1 MRMLRVLLSCALSL
15 LVLALAVPALA
26 QPTAPGAAYAAAVE
40 AFDEGDY
47 AAARALFEDASGH
60 GQSNLYLLWIEG
72 YERLDAQEL
81 DDALTIY
88 DALSSRSFLNS
99 ADMLAYTRA
108 RLMER
113 AGDLAGA
120 IEGYS
125 ALDVLDSI
133 NRQVDLSRQLRLAT
147 PTPAP
152 TPTPTPAPTPTPSPA
167 GRNELAVTVD
177 GVERRLPLSG
187 VFVQTVESRGKSFL
201 HAYFSE
207 NSFYANVD
215 IPVDMKG
222 GQFIDQHTGV
232 KSYGWLYGLQVTDHN
247 YSPYREYNASNSVH
261 DPYGPDP
268 SGSSFRID
276 LDSIS
281 ADGRTYRG
289 TLSGTLRT
297 ESGESLTLS
306 NGAFCFELDDEDL
319 ADVRRGRVAP
329 TPTPVPTP
337 YYVGLGRGDEGL
349 AVTRLQ
355 NRLIELGYLRDTADG
370 EYGALTEQA
379 VSDFQRANGLSD
391 GGYADSAT
399 QVRLFSDR
407 AVAYREPDVALVI
420 KRPTSWG
427 EWKSLSKDRMK
438 FRIELQNV
446 STWRTVKS
454 FELYCYPGGQD
465 GDNLLG
471 DRVYYKTTKKRVKPG
486 QTVKSDYFTMDYR
499 SSTDEV
505 YCGVHKVTYT
515 DGTVAVNDT
524 VDYGRWG
531 ISW

>member
-1 MRMLRVLLSCALSL
+1 MGKVIGMRMFRVLLSCALSL
-15 LVLALAVPALA
+15 LVLALVVPASA
-26 QPTAPGAAYAAAVE
+26 QSAAAPEAAYASAVK

-47 AAARALFEDASGH
+47 LAARPLFEDAAGH

-72 YERLDAQEL
+72 YERLGAEEL
-81 DDALTIY
+81 DDAATIY
-88 DALSSRSFLNS
+88 DALASRSFLNS

-113 AGDLAGA
+113 AGDLSGA
-120 IEGYS
+120 IEGYRV
-125 ALDVLDSI
+125 LDVLDSV
-133 NRQVDLSRQLRLAT
+133 NRQIDLTRQLRME
-147 PTPAP
+147 
-152 TPTPTPAPTPTPSPA
+152 TPTPAPTPTPSPA
-167 GRNELAVTVD
+167 GRNELAVAVD
-177 GVERRLPLSG
+177 DVERRLPLSG
-187 VFVQTVESRGKSFL
+187 VFVQTVESSGKSFL
-201 HAYFSE
+201 HVYFSE
-207 NSFYANVD
+207 NSFYINVD

-222 GQFIDQHTGV
+222 GQSVDQHTGV
-232 KSYGWLYGLQVTDHN
+232 TSYGWLYGLQVTDHS
-247 YSPYREYNASNSVH
+247 YSPYREYNASNSIH

-289 TLSGTLRT
+289 TLSGALFT
-297 ESGESLTLS
+297 EAGERLVLS
-306 NGAFCFELDDEDL
+306 DGAFCFELEDEDL

-329 TPTPVPTP
+329 TPTPAPTP
-337 YYVGLGRGDEGL
+337 YYAGLGKGDEGW

-379 VSDFQRANGLSD
+379 VSDFQRANGLSSD
-391 GGYADSAT
+391 GYADSAT
-399 QVRLFSDR
+399 QVRLFSVL
-407 AVAYREPDVALVI
+407 AAAYREPDVALVV

-438 FRIELQNV
+438 FRIEVQNV

-465 GDNLLG
+465 GANLLG
-471 DRVYYKTTKKRVKPG
+471 DRVYYKTTKKSVKPG
-486 QTVKSDYFTMDYR
+486 QTVKCDYFTMDYR

-505 YCGVHKVTYT
+505 YCGVRKVTYS

-524 VDYGRWG
+524 VDYGCWS